1 MGGSAWIKAG
11 SSPGTSGAMCWNLFP
26 GPEWPS
32 GGAIVPQNVADL
44 ELPEPLM
51 AANALFMAFW
61 GCFEPFR
68 SPLMAMSEGKKIP
81 TYQHVCPLS

>member
-1 MGGSAWIKAG
+1 MDQGWIKSEYIRG
-11 SSPGTSGAMCWNLFP
+11 DVLEPFP
-26 GPEWPS
+26 GS
-32 GGAIVPQNVADL
+32 GMAIWGRHSAPNVADL